1 MTMPQDPSDFP
12 ARLRRAVGRLSRR
25 LRQTQAGAEL
35 TPSQYEVLV
44 TLVQHSPLRHAE
56 LAALE
61 GLNPTMLSRV
71 VGKLETRGLATRL
84 ADDADGRVVHVG
96 VTKEGRDLVARVRK
110 ERSDVLRAALG
121 TLSDGDVRA
130 LEAALPALEV
140 LAESLKGE
148 SA

>member
-25 LRQTQAGAEL
+25 LRQTHAGADL

-71 VGKLETRGLATRL
+71 VGKLEARGLATRL
-84 ADDADGRVVHVG
+84 ADDADGRVVHVA

-110 ERSDVLRAALG
+110 ERADVLRAALR
-121 TLSDGDVRA
+121 TLTDEDVRA

-140 LAESLKGE
+140 LTESLKGE

>member
-25 LRQTQAGAEL
+25 LRQTHAGADL

-61 GLNPTMLSRV
+61 SLNPTMLSRV
-71 VGKLETRGLATRL
+71 VGKLEARGLATRL
-84 ADDADGRVVHVG
+84 ADDADGRVVHVA

-110 ERSDVLRAALG
+110 ERADVLRAALR
-121 TLSDGDVRA
+121 TLTDEDVRA

-140 LAESLKGE
+140 LTESLKGE